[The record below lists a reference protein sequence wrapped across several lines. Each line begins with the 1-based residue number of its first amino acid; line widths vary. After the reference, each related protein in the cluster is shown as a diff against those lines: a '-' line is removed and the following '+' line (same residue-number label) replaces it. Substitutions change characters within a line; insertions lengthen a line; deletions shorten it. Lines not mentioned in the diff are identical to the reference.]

1 MPKFFCC
8 SETPQTKAVP
18 SGSRVKKRYM
28 RSSDL
33 RGKAILE
40 EVGEI
45 DLQDHINSFRDEV
58 NIDRIV
64 SRAANGDLS
73 VLQRVQGTY
82 ADISGMP
89 TNVHELNKLIKR
101 SEEAFN
107 KLPDELKA
115 GKSFDEYLSDINSYN
130 GLVEFAQK
138 TVEAAADQISK
149 NVRKTEVKAD
159 AQA

>member
-1 MPKFFCC
+1 MPKFFHR
-8 SETPQTKAVP
+8 SETPTAKAVP
-18 SGSRVKKRYM
+18 SGSRYKKRYQ

-64 SRAANGDLS
+64 SRAMNGDPT

-89 TNVHELNKLIKR
+89 TNVHELNMMIKR
-101 SEEAFN
+101 SEDAFN
-107 KLPDELKA
+107 KLPDEVKA

-138 TVEAAADQISK
+138 TVKAAADQMSK
-149 NVRKTEVKAD
+149 NAQKTEVKAD